1 MGARGPARKPTEL
14 LKKEGSWRGKAREKE
29 GEVTPLPALLPPE
42 PDWEEGPALEAWRKW
57 APGLV
62 ALGVLT
68 EMDWPAFESMCQL
81 HAVKI
86 EAHSHV
92 YNDPRAMSAY
102 LRAEQQ
108 LRQCMREFGMTP
120 SARSGLSIG
129 TKKQASG
136 LQKVT

>member
-1 MGARGPARKPTEL
+1 MGARGPARTPTEL
-14 LKKEGSWRGKAREKE
+14 LKKEGSWRGAARDKE
-29 GEVTPLPALLPPE
+29 GELTPPPALLPPE
-42 PDWEEGPALEAWRKW
+42 PDWEDGPALDAWRKW

-62 ALGVLT
+62 SLGVLT

-81 HAVKI
+81 HAVKA
-86 EAHSHV
+86 EAHKHV
-92 YNDPRAMSAY
+92 YTDQRAMSAY

-129 TKKQASG
+129 AKKKAKPN
-136 LQKVT
+136 LRVT